1 MPGGNFRLCFKS
13 VSGFYTG
20 FINSSID
27 LSAAPARSAPV
38 ISDTGFNVW
47 QPYSFDNQGVAL
59 IWETYYVPCLNEL
72 APISTLENVN
82 IKLVDMGAI
91 SAATAAV
98 LCEIQLV
105 DEYNNPVVSP
115 SLCLMGYSGGT
126 SQIRFFVARK
136 ETSGGTTTYTPVSVE
151 RSLAASA
158 TLRDPGFYLVAGT
171 FAIGSTG
178 VTYGVGIVSQFFN
191 TSSVMIQ
198 CAGEI
203 FLTNETGWKAATTG
217 HMPEEEE
224 VDPTV
229 GPPSEPGGYGSGPG
243 GPIGGIGGPGP
254 TFDFSS
260 VDIPIPTKP
269 PGISTLGFINIYKC
283 TAWALSALGA
293 TLFPDVSAATDVMSA
308 ITALSDALWNSKL
321 IDYVI
326 DIHMIPG
333 DVAAGNDEDIKIGTR
348 TLTGIRGAKVSEDY
362 VDIDLGDLKI
372 DEVYTNFMDYN
383 ANTTR
388 CKIFLPFYGFVPL
401 KNEFW
406 QSASLNI
413 TYRINVVDGSF
424 IAFIKST
431 VNRHQPKMASVIG
444 QYSGCACVHCPA
456 SGVSY
461 SSMFGGM
468 VSNAA
473 GMAANAAFGNVG
485 GVATSAINM
494 AAASGGDMVNSNP
507 YNASASFMGI
517 RQPFLLIERAIS
529 HYPSRYGK
537 EKGYPLVVTKRIN
550 SCRGFTIAD
559 SIILDGIPCTQA
571 EKEKIRA
578 LFKSGVIVR

>member
-1 MPGGNFRLCFKS
+1 MPDFRICFKS
-13 VSGFYTG
+13 AGGLFTG
-20 FINSSID
+20 YLRAPMT
-27 LSAAPARSAPV
+27 LSAAPSRGDPV
-38 ISDTGFNVW
+38 LSDTGFTVW
-47 QPYSFDNQGVAL
+47 QPYSFDNAGIAL
-59 IWETYYVPCLNEL
+59 IWDQYYNPVINLIDPNAIQLTEIVALLDSKL
-72 APISTLENVN
+72 AR
-82 IKLVDMGAI
+82 
-91 SAATAAV
+91 SAASAYPIV
-98 LCEIQLV
+98 DIQLV
-105 DEYNNPVVSP
+105 DQYNNPVPSP
-115 SLCLMGYSGGT
+115 SMCLMGYHDSNNAVRYFPAVKTISG
-126 SQIRFFVARK
+126 S
-136 ETSGGTTTYTPVSVE
+136 TTTYTSVGSE
-151 RSLAASA
+151 RSIAPSAAWS
-158 TLRDPGFYLVAGT
+158 GINVYLVGGL
-171 FAIGSTG
+171 FSIGSTG
-178 VTYGVGIVSQFFN
+178 LSYGFGLVAEYWN
-191 TSSVMIQ
+191 TSNIPTQ
-198 CAGEI
+198 CSGDI
-203 FLTNETGWKAATTG
+203 YLTNSTGWQYLTTG
-217 HMPEEEE
+217 YMPEEAE
-224 VDPTV
+224 VDPNI
-229 GPPSEPGGYGSGPG
+229 GPESEPGGYGPGGG
-243 GPIGGIGGPGP
+243 GPIGGEGGPGP
-254 TFDFSS
+254 TFDFTS

-283 TAWALSALGA
+283 SAWALTALGA
-293 TLFPDVSAATDVMSA
+293 TLFPDVSQATDVMSA

-333 DVAAGNDEDIKIGTR
+333 NVPAGNDEDIKIGTR
-348 TLTGIRGAKVSEDY
+348 TLTGIQAAKITDDY

-383 ANTTR
+383 ANTAR

-401 KNEFW
+401 KNEYW

-424 IAFIKST
+424 IAFIKSK
-431 VNRHQPKMASVIG
+431 VNRHQPKMESVIG

-473 GMAANAAFGNVG
+473 GMAASMSSGNVG
-485 GVATSAINM
+485 GVATSAINI

-529 HYPSRYGK
+529 HYPSRYAK
-537 EKGYPLVVTKRIN
+537 EKGYPLVVTKRI
-550 SCRGFTIAD
+550 SGCRGFTIAD

>member
-1 MPGGNFRLCFKS
+1 MPDFRLCFKS
-13 VSGFYTG
+13 AGGLFTG
-20 FINSSID
+20 YLRAPME
-27 LSAAPARSAPV
+27 LSAAPSRGDPSL
-38 ISDTGFNVW
+38 SDTGFTTW
-47 QPYSFDNQGVAL
+47 QPYSFDNAGIAL
-59 IWETYYVPCLNEL
+59 IWDQYYNPVINLIDPNAIQLTEIVALLDSKL
-72 APISTLENVN
+72 AR
-82 IKLVDMGAI
+82 
-91 SAATAAV
+91 SAASAYPIV
-98 LCEIQLV
+98 DIQLV
-105 DEYNNPVVSP
+105 DQYNNPVPSP
-115 SLCLMGYSGGT
+115 SMCLMGYHDSNNT
-126 SQIRFFVARK
+126 VRFFPAVK
-136 ETSGGTTTYTPVSVE
+136 TISGGTTTYTSAGAE
-151 RSLAASA
+151 RAIAPSS
-158 TLRDPGFYLVAGT
+158 TWQGINVYLVGGI
-171 FAIGSTG
+171 FSIGSTG
-178 VTYGVGIVSQFFN
+178 LSYGIGLVAEYWNQSDIPSQCEGN
-191 TSSVMIQ
+191 IYLTTA
-198 CAGEI
+198 AGWQYI
-203 FLTNETGWKAATTG
+203 TTG
-217 HMPEEEE
+217 YMPEESE
-224 VDPTV
+224 VDPSI
-229 GPPSEPGGYGSGPG
+229 GPESEPGGYGPGPG

-254 TFDFSS
+254 TFDFTS

-283 TAWALSALGA
+283 SAWALTALGA
-293 TLFPDVSAATDVMSA
+293 TLFPDVSQATDVMSA

-333 DVAAGNDEDIKIGTR
+333 NVPAGNDEDIKIGTR
-348 TLTGIRGAKVSEDY
+348 TLTGIQAAKISDDY

-383 ANTTR
+383 ANTAR

-401 KNEFW
+401 KNEYW

-413 TYRINVVDGSF
+413 TYRFNVVDGSF
-424 IAFIKST
+424 IAFIKSK
-431 VNRHQPKMASVIG
+431 VNRHQPKMESVIG

-473 GMAANAAFGNVG
+473 GMSASMASGNVG
-485 GVATSAINM
+485 GVATSAINL

-529 HYPSRYGK
+529 HYPSRYAK

-571 EKEKIRA
+571 EKEKIRQ
-578 LFKSGVIVR
+578 LFKSGVIIR

>member
-1 MPGGNFRLCFKS
+1 MPSNDFRLS
-13 VSGFYTG
+13 WISRSGYITG
-20 FINSSID
+20 VLPSPMD
-27 LSAAPARSAPV
+27 LSAAPSYGDPV
-38 ISDTGFNVW
+38 LSNTGFVTW
-47 QPYSFDNQGVAL
+47 QPFSYDAAGVAL
-59 IWETYYVPCLNEL
+59 IWLQYYKPGIRNMRGQQTVGGVLGL
-72 APISTLENVN
+72 LTS
-82 IKLVDMGAI
+82 DGAI
-91 SAATAAV
+91 SKATAVTIA
-98 LCEIQLV
+98 EIQLR
-105 DEYNNPVVSP
+105 DEYDNPINSP
-115 SLCLMGYSGGT
+115 SIVVMGYADGNVFRYFVARREMSGGT
-126 SQIRFFVARK
+126 V
-136 ETSGGTTTYTPVSVE
+136 TYTDLTPVYGQGKDAENKKQIYFVGGMFS
-151 RSLAASA
+151 
-158 TLRDPGFYLVAGT
+158 
-171 FAIGSTG
+171 IGSTG
-178 VTYGVGIVSQFFN
+178 LSYGVGFVTN
-191 TSSVMIQ
+191 DWDANNVMVQ
-198 CAGEI
+198 CEGEI
-203 FLTNETGWKAATTG
+203 FLTNETGWKYMTLG
-217 HMPEEEE
+217 YMPDEREM
-224 VDPTV
+224 DPDL
-229 GPPSEPGGYGSGPG
+229 GPPSEPGGYGPGTG

-254 TFDFSS
+254 TFDFTS

-283 TAWALSALGA
+283 SAWALSALGA
-293 TLFPDVSAATDVMSA
+293 TLFPDVSAATDVMTA

-333 DVAAGNDEDIKIGTR
+333 DVQAGQDEDIKIGTR
-348 TLTGIRGAKVSEDY
+348 TLTGIKGAKVSEDY

-383 ANTTR
+383 ANTAR

-406 QSASLNI
+406 QSASINI

-424 IAFIKST
+424 IAFIKSK
-431 VNRHQPKMASVIG
+431 VDRHQPKMESVIG

-473 GMAANAAFGNVG
+473 GMAANMATGNVG
-485 GVATSAINM
+485 GVATSAINI

-529 HYPSRYGK
+529 HYPTRYAN
-537 EKGYPLVVTKRIN
+537 EKGYPLMVTKKIRN
-550 SCRGFTIAD
+550 CSGFTIAD

>member
-1 MPGGNFRLCFKS
+1 MPGENFRLCFNS
-13 VSGFYTG
+13 RSGYVTG
-20 FINSSID
+20 VIPSPID
-27 LSAAPARSAPV
+27 LSAAPSYGDPV
-38 ISDTGFNVW
+38 LSDTSFVVW
-47 QPYSFDNQGVAL
+47 QPYSWDAAGVDL
-59 IWETYYVPCLNEL
+59 IWDQYYKPGERNFRGQNNLSGL
-72 APISTLENVN
+72 IGLLQS
-82 IKLVDMGAI
+82 DHAI
-91 SAATAAV
+91 SEATAVV
-98 LCEIQLV
+98 LAELV
-105 DEYNNPVVSP
+105 LRDQYNNPINSP
-115 SLCLMGYSGGT
+115 SLCLMGYSDNNVVRYYPAKREDNGGT
-126 SQIRFFVARK
+126 V
-136 ETSGGTTTYTPVSVE
+136 TYT
-151 RSLAASA
+151 RLAADASVSSSGTSDA
-158 TLRDPGFYLVAGT
+158 MPVYLVAGL

-178 VTYGVGIVSQFFN
+178 ISYGIGIIYNEQWSGI
-191 TSSVMIQ
+191 MKQ
-198 CAGEI
+198 CGGDI
-203 FLTNETGWKAATTG
+203 FLTNNDGWLYMLG
-217 HMPEEEE
+217 FEPDGREIDPNLGPE
-224 VDPTV
+224 
-229 GPPSEPGGYGSGPG
+229 SEPGGYGPGPG

-254 TFDFSS
+254 TFDFTS

-283 TAWALSALGA
+283 SAWALTALGA

-333 DVAAGNDEDIKIGTR
+333 DVPAGNDEDIKIGTR
-348 TLTGIRGAKVSEDY
+348 TLTGIQAAKISEDY

-383 ANTTR
+383 ANTAR

-401 KNEFW
+401 KNEYW
-406 QSASLNI
+406 QSASINI
-413 TYRINVVDGSF
+413 TYRFNVVDGSF
-424 IAFIKST
+424 IAFIKSR
-431 VNRHQPKMASVIG
+431 VDRHQPKMESVIG

-473 GMAANAAFGNVG
+473 GMSASMASGNVG
-485 GVATSAINM
+485 GVATSAINI

-529 HYPSRYGK
+529 HYPSRYAK

-578 LFKSGVIVR
+578 LFKNGVIVR